1 MKGKVFVFDFWDT
14 LIKYDYDGIKAYS
27 AILAKAISNP
37 NKVSPQHL
45 LDAVKKTFI
54 EIRAESKLLEVKF
67 ADVHK
72 LVHETLDLKFDVG
85 YEEIEDIFINN
96 AYSLSEHA
104 HASTLLN
111 YLVENDYKIALLSNT
126 TLRHS
131 TIKAILAKAF
141 PAIKFEPLIV
151 SSDVV
156 FKKPHPKI
164 YQLMLKKLNVLPQL
178 VYFVGDNIEYDVVG
192 PTNAGMFAFYY
203 NHHNIKVN
211 REDINYY
218 EVKSLLEIINYLE
231 EKK

>member
-1 MKGKVFVFDFWDT
+1 MKRKVFVFDFWDT
-14 LIKYDYDGIKAYS
+14 LIKYDYDGLKAYS

-37 NKVSPQHL
+37 SKVSPQQL

-54 EIRAESKLLEVKF
+54 EIRAESKQLEVKF

-72 LVHETLDLKFDVG
+72 LVHEMLDLKFSVT
-85 YEEIEDIFINN
+85 YEEIENIFINN
-96 AYSLSEHA
+96 AYSLTEHA
-104 HASTLLN
+104 HASTLLK
-111 YLVENDYKIALLSNT
+111 YLVENDYRIALLSNT

-131 TIKAILAKAF
+131 TIKGILAKAF

-164 YQLMLKKLNVLPQL
+164 YQLMLKKLNILPQL
-178 VYFVGDNIEYDVVG
+178 VYFVGDNIEYDVIG
-192 PTNAGMFAFYY
+192 PTTAGMFAFYY
-203 NHHNIKVN
+203 NHHDTKIN
-211 REDINYY
+211 RDDINYY

-231 EKK
+231 EEK

>member
-1 MKGKVFVFDFWDT
+1 MKRKVFVFDFWDT

-72 LVHETLDLKFDVG
+72 LVHETLDLKFDVS
-85 YEEIEDIFINN
+85 YEQIEEIFINN

-218 EVKSLLEIINYLE
+218 EVKSLLDIINYLE

>member
-1 MKGKVFVFDFWDT
+1 MKRKVFVFDFWDT
-14 LIKYDYDGIKAYS
+14 LIKYDYDGLKAYC

-37 NKVSPQHL
+37 NKVSPQQL

-54 EIRAESKLLEVKF
+54 EIRAESKQLEVKF

-72 LVHETLDLKFDVG
+72 LVHDMLDLKFDVS

-164 YQLMLKKLNVLPQL
+164 YQLMLKKLNILPQL

-218 EVKSLLEIINYLE
+218 EVKSLLDIINYLE

>member
-1 MKGKVFVFDFWDT
+1 MKRKVFVFDFWDT
-14 LIKYDYDGIKAYS
+14 LIKYDYDGLKAYS

-37 NKVSPQHL
+37 SKISPQQL
-45 LDAVKKTFI
+45 LDAVKKMFI
-54 EIRAESKLLEVKF
+54 EIRAESKQLEVKF

-72 LVHETLDLKFDVG
+72 LVHEMLDLKFAIS
-85 YEEIEDIFINN
+85 YEEIENIFINN

-104 HASTLLN
+104 HATTLLN

-164 YQLMLKKLNVLPQL
+164 YQLMLKKLNVSPQL
-178 VYFVGDNIEYDVVG
+178 VYFVGDNIEYDVIG
-192 PTNAGMFAFYY
+192 PTTAGMFAFYY
-203 NHHNIKVN
+203 NHHDTKIN
-211 REDINYY
+211 RDDINYY

>member
-1 MKGKVFVFDFWDT
+1 MKRKVFVFDFWDT

-27 AILAKAISNP
+27 AILANAISNP
-37 NKVSPQHL
+37 NKVSPQQL

-54 EIRAESKLLEVKF
+54 EIRTESKLLEVKF

-72 LVHETLDLKFDVG
+72 LVHDMLDLKFSVS

-141 PAIKFEPLIV
+141 PTIKFEPLIV

-218 EVKSLLEIINYLE
+218 EVKSLLDIINYLE

>member
-1 MKGKVFVFDFWDT
+1 MKRKVFVFDFWDT

-37 NKVSPQHL
+37 NKVSPQQL

-72 LVHETLDLKFDVG
+72 LVHEMLDLKFDVS
-85 YEEIEDIFINN
+85 YEQIEDIFINN

-218 EVKSLLEIINYLE
+218 EVKSLLDIINYLE

>member
-1 MKGKVFVFDFWDT
+1 MKRKVFVFDFWDT

-27 AILAKAISNP
+27 AVLAKAISNP
-37 NKVSPQHL
+37 NKVSPQQL

-54 EIRAESKLLEVKF
+54 EIRTESKQLEVKF

-72 LVHETLDLKFDVG
+72 LVHETLDLKFAVS

-104 HASTLLN
+104 HASTLLT

-211 REDINYY
+211 REEINYY
-218 EVKSLLEIINYLE
+218 EVKSLLDIINYLE

>member
-1 MKGKVFVFDFWDT
+1 MKRKVFVFDFWDT

-27 AILAKAISNP
+27 AILAKTISNP

-54 EIRAESKLLEVKF
+54 EIRAESKQLEVKF

-72 LVHETLDLKFDVG
+72 LVHDMLDLKFVVS
-85 YEEIEDIFINN
+85 YEQIEEIFINN

-156 FKKPHPKI
+156 FKKPHPRI

-211 REDINYY
+211 REEINYY
-218 EVKSLLEIINYLE
+218 EVKSLLDIINYLE

>member
-1 MKGKVFVFDFWDT
+1 MKRKVFVFDFWDT

-37 NKVSPQHL
+37 SKVSPQQL

-54 EIRAESKLLEVKF
+54 EIRAESKQLEVKF

-72 LVHETLDLKFDVG
+72 LVHEMLDLKFAIS
-85 YEEIEDIFINN
+85 YEEIENIFINN

-111 YLVENDYKIALLSNT
+111 YLVENDYRIALLSNT

-141 PAIKFEPLIV
+141 PAIKIEPLIV

-203 NHHNIKVN
+203 NHHDTKIN
-211 REDINYY
+211 RDDINYY

>member
-1 MKGKVFVFDFWDT
+1 MKRKVFVFDFWDT
-14 LIKYDYDGIKAYS
+14 LIKYDYDGLKS
-27 AILAKAISNP
+27 SQAILDRAISNP
-37 NKVSPQHL
+37 NKVTAQLL
-45 LDAVKKTFI
+45 LDTVKKFFI
-54 EIRAESKLLEVKF
+54 DIRKESKMIEVKF

-72 LVHETLDLKFDVG
+72 LAHDMLDLKFSIT
-85 YEEIEDIFINN
+85 YEELETIFINN
-96 AYSLSEHA
+96 AYSLTPHNHA
-104 HASTLLN
+104 ATLLK

-126 TLRHS
+126 TLRLA
-131 TIKAILAKAF
+131 TIKHILNKTF
-141 PAIKFEPLIV
+141 PSINFDPFIV

-164 YQLMLKKLNVLPQL
+164 YQLMLKKLKIEPQL

-218 EVKSLLEIINYLE
+218 EVKSLLDIINYLE